1 MNKELIKELQENPEK
16 LVEFLRNFDVEILAG
31 SLKDILF
38 DYCKENLE
46 QRSILF
52 ILETDVNVMGGIGGG
67 SVNIINS
74 LLNVMSNHPEMRD
87 IIHTAN
93 EIITTDEWHGQSE
106 NTFKVEPNK
115 LKS

>member
-1 MNKELIKELQENPEK
+1 MNKELIKKLQENPEK
-16 LVEFLRNFDVEILAG
+16 LVEFLRNFDVETLAK

-46 QRSILF
+46 QRSLLF
-52 ILETDVNVMGGIGGG
+52 IFETDENVMGGIGGG
-67 SVNIINS
+67 SMNIINS
-74 LLNVMSNHPEMRD
+74 LLSVMSNHPEMWD

-93 EIITTDEWHGQSE
+93 EIIITDEWCKQAK
-106 NTFKVEPNK
+106 NTYKVESNK

>member
-1 MNKELIKELQENPEK
+1 MNKKLIKEFQENPEK
-16 LVEFLRNFDVEILAG
+16 LVEFLRNFDVETLVG

-46 QRSILF
+46 QRSLLF
-52 ILETDVNVMGGIGGG
+52 ILETDENVMGGIGGG
-67 SVNIINS
+67 SMNIINS
-74 LLNVMSNHPEMRD
+74 LLNVMSNHSEMWD

-93 EIITTDEWHGQSE
+93 EMITTNEWHEQSE